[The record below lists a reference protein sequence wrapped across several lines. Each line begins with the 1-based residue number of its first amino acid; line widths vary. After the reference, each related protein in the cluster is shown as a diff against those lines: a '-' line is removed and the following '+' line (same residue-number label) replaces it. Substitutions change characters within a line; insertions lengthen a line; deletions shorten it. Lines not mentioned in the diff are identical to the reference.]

1 MHFHVFRICVKKY
14 VCKYKSLGGKKQTGG
29 WTYFF
34 LPYIIGTQHPC
45 MYAKN
50 MWCLLVNVNPSFA
63 MYYVH
68 NVLTL
73 WHPSIIYSS
82 VLIAMYLMLLKC
94 TTGRVRV
101 KMNNIGIRRA
111 HTITLVVTRASLPG
125 SRTILRPSIYREIH
139 YSIY

>member
-1 MHFHVFRICVKKY
+1 
-14 VCKYKSLGGKKQTGG
+14 
-29 WTYFF
+29 
-34 LPYIIGTQHPC
+34 
-45 MYAKN
+45 
-50 MWCLLVNVNPSFA
+50 
-63 MYYVH
+63 
-68 NVLTL
+68 
-73 WHPSIIYSS
+73 
-82 VLIAMYLMLLKC
+82 MYLMLLKC